1 MNKDVPKIFLFTCFL
16 SILLVI
22 LFLSVS
28 VSFLKKRESNV
39 VYVDRIIRD
48 TTYLSIRDTL
58 TITKFK
64 TIEKT
69 VSSDTVYI
77 RSNDTIFLPVP
88 MYDYH
93 FKEDG
98 LYDIEAYG
106 YNVKLNKVEV
116 YPTTKFVTITQY
128 IEKEDGRRKEK
139 EDWDMYIKGGLEVF
153 NGGCIPNI
161 GLMLKTPK
169 KASLGANMGYFN
181 GDMTFGIEAGY
192 KIF

>member
-16 SILLVI
+16 SILLAI

-28 VSFLKKRESNV
+28 VSLFRKRESNV
-39 VYVDRIIRD
+39 VYVDRITRD

-88 MYDYH
+88 MYDYN
-93 FKEDG
+93 FKEEG
-98 LYDIEAYG
+98 VYDIDVYG
-106 YNVKLNKVEV
+106 YNVKLNKVEL
-116 YPTTKFVTITQY
+116 YPQTKIVTVTQTV
-128 IEKEDGRRKEK
+128 EKIAQ
-139 EDWDMYIKGGLEVF
+139 EDWDFYLRGGFGAF
-153 NGGCIPNI
+153 NGGIVPKVGFMLKAPNRVSFGGNI
-161 GLMLKTPK
+161 GYYNNNL
-169 KASLGANMGYFN
+169 AF
-181 GDMTFGIEAGY
+181 DMEVGY
-192 KIF
+192 KLF

>member
-28 VSFLKKRESNV
+28 VSLLKKRESNV

-58 TITKFK
+58 TITKFE

-106 YNVKLNKVEV
+106 YNVKLNKV
-116 YPTTKFVTITQY
+116 
-128 IEKEDGRRKEK
+128 
-139 EDWDMYIKGGLEVF
+139 
-153 NGGCIPNI
+153 
-161 GLMLKTPK
+161 
-169 KASLGANMGYFN
+169 
-181 GDMTFGIEAGY
+181 
-192 KIF
+192 

>member
-1 MNKDVPKIFLFTCFL
+1 MNKDVPKIVLFTCFL

-28 VSFLKKRESNV
+28 VSLLKKRESNV

-69 VSSDTVYI
+69 VSLDTVYI

-116 YPTTKFVTITQY
+116 YPTTKIVTITQY

-139 EDWDMYIKGGLEVF
+139 EDWDAYIKGGLEVF

-169 KASLGANMGYFN
+169 KASFGANMGYFN
-181 GDMTFGIEAGY
+181 GDMTFGIEVGY
-192 KIF
+192 KLF

>member
-1 MNKDVPKIFLFTCFL
+1 MNKDVPKIFLFTSFL

-22 LFLSVS
+22 LLLSVS
-28 VSFLKKRESNV
+28 VCRLKNKEKNV
-39 VYVDRIIRD
+39 VYVDKIIRD
-48 TTYLSIRDTL
+48 TTYLTIRDTMK
-58 TITKFK
+58 ITKFV
-64 TIEKT
+64 TLEKE
-69 VSSDTVYI
+69 VKDTVYI
-77 RSNDTIFLPVP
+77 VVKDSIKVPVP
-88 MYDYH
+88 MSDYH

-116 YPTTKFVTITQY
+116 YPTTKIVTITQY
-128 IEKEDGRRKEK
+128 IERSDDGKKR
-139 EDWDMYIKGGLEVF
+139 EDWDAYIKGGLEVF

-169 KASLGANMGYFN
+169 KASFGANIGYFN
-181 GDMTFGIEAGY
+181 GDMTFGIELGY